1 MRVDEIAAGD
11 IVKVSIKG
19 RTGICGEVTEI
30 KDGVVCFSPVSRGSG
45 WRHAS
50 AHQIVGHWR
59 KAERRRSG
67 GGDEEVVGVQP
78 PEQLALQV
86 NI

>member
-30 KDGVVCFSPVSRGSG
+30 KDGVVYFSPISRGSG

-50 AHQIVGHWR
+50 AH
-59 KAERRRSG
+59 
-67 GGDEEVVGVQP
+67 
-78 PEQLALQV
+78 
-86 NI
+86 

>member
-1 MRVDEIAAGD
+1 MRVDGIAAGD

-30 KDGVVCFSPVSRGSG
+30 KDGVVYFSPISRGSG

-50 AHQIVGHWR
+50 AHQITKGLL
-59 KAERRRSG
+59 AAPQL
-67 GGDEEVVGVQP
+67 VGVAP
-78 PEQLALQV
+78 PLPLVPLVERDGLVHA
-86 NI
+86 